1 YTAGLA
7 TGDDYT
13 RNHELIWSPLA
24 QVPTDELQHALQESV
39 EGDLKDRLELAARLR
54 QDTGLDPKVQ
64 VISLWR
70 QQYPLH
76 PAARQLPGEL
86 QMLSS
91 LSDQRPQRIALT
103 LPLSGPLSSAGA
115 AIRDGFLATY
125 YTDPQRL
132 ESGIQIEIFA
142 TSTNPS

>member
-1 YTAGLA
+1 SRPDARVFA
-7 TGDDYT
+7 SRCSAD
-13 RNHELIWSPLA
+13 
-24 QVPTDELQHALQESV
+24 LQSL
-39 EGDLKDRLELAARLR
+39 RLG
-54 QDTGLDPKVQ
+54 Q
-64 VISLWR
+64 

-115 AIRDGFLATY
+115 PIRDGFLASY
-125 YTDPQRL
+125 YADPQRL
-132 ESGIQIEIFA
+132 ESSIQIEIDRK
-142 TSTNPS
+142 STRLN